1 MKKLAFKN
9 FAMLVVLALITGCQS
24 SPVYFH
30 RDIQKHVVVLD
41 KREVSV
47 LPLGHNQWEAYG
59 GKQGGLF
66 STDLDKQ
73 KARQIK
79 AIEIVSGCLVTD
91 SIYPADHQQD
101 KLLLRATVDCT
112 QKPGGTLENQAK

>member
-1 MKKLAFKN
+1 MKN
-9 FAMLVVLALITGCQS
+9 FATLAVLVLLSGCQG
-24 SPVYFH
+24 SPVYYH
-30 RDIQKHVVVLD
+30 RDVQKHVVVLD

-59 GKQGGLF
+59 GKEGGLF

-79 AIEIVSGCLVTD
+79 AIETVSGCLVTD

-101 KLLLRATVDCT
+101 KLLLRASVNCS
-112 QKPGGTLENQAK
+112 QKPGGAPEK

>member
-1 MKKLAFKN
+1 MRILPT
-9 FAMLVVLALITGCQS
+9 LVVLMLLTGCQS
-24 SPVYFH
+24 SAVYYH
-30 RDIQKHVVVLD
+30 RDVQKHVVVLD

-47 LPLGHNQWEAYG
+47 LPLGQNQWEAYG

-79 AIEIVSGCLVTD
+79 AIEIVSGCLVIDT
-91 SIYPADHQQD
+91 IYPAEHQED
-101 KLLLRATVDCT
+101 KLLLRATVDCK
-112 QKPGGTLENQAK
+112 QKPGGVVEKQAD

>member
-1 MKKLAFKN
+1 MKILAT
-9 FAMLVVLALITGCQS
+9 LVVLVLLTGCQS
-24 SPVYFH
+24 SAVYYH
-30 RDIQKHVVVLD
+30 RDVQKHIVVLD
-41 KREVSV
+41 KRDVSV
-47 LPLGHNQWEAYG
+47 LPLGNNQWEAFG

-91 SIYPADHQQD
+91 SIYPAEHQED
-101 KLLLRATVDCT
+101 KLLLHATVDCK
-112 QKPGGTLENQAK
+112 QKPGGEPKKQPD

>member
-1 MKKLAFKN
+1 MKLP
-9 FAMLVVLALITGCQS
+9 AMLLVLGLLSGCQS
-24 SPVYFH
+24 SAVYYH
-30 RDIQKHVVVLD
+30 RDVQKHVVVLD

-47 LPLGHNQWEAYG
+47 LPLGNHQWEAFG

-101 KLLLRATVDCT
+101 KLLLRATVDCSK
-112 QKPGGTLENQAK
+112 KPGG

>member
-1 MKKLAFKN
+1 MKILAT
-9 FAMLVVLALITGCQS
+9 LVVLGLLTGCQS
-24 SPVYFH
+24 SAVYYH
-30 RDIQKHVVVLD
+30 RDVQKHVVVLD

-47 LPLGHNQWEAYG
+47 LPLGYHQWEAFG
-59 GKQGGLF
+59 GKQGGVF

-91 SIYPADHQQD
+91 SLYPAEHQED

-112 QKPGGTLENQAK
+112 NKPGGVLEK

>member
-1 MKKLAFKN
+1 MKILAT
-9 FAMLVVLALITGCQS
+9 LVVLMLLTGCQS
-24 SPVYFH
+24 SPVYYH
-30 RDIQKHVVVLD
+30 RDVQKHIVVLD

-47 LPLGHNQWEAYG
+47 LPLGLNQWEAYG

-73 KARQIK
+73 KARQIR
-79 AIEIVSGCLVTD
+79 AIEIVSGCLVID

-112 QKPGGTLENQAK
+112 QKPGGAPEKQAK